1 MYLFHRRSPIIALS
15 LDCRHSDTPA
25 LCSNEWNDLL
35 LIKRVG
41 ILIRLLR
48 NTAGWSQEEFAAR
61 CGLHRTYIG
70 AIERGEKAI
79 TITTADKLAHVLGMT
94 LAQLFIQ
101 IEAEADVRDENRRE
115 RGHDVRQC
123 RKPTFTCPQTQRR
136 FLAVLDQPNHF
147 ESGQLV
153 HQLRGTA
160 ARL

>member
-1 MYLFHRRSPIIALS
+1 MHMFHNRSSFVVLA
-15 LDCRHSDTPA
+15 LDCRHVDTPA
-25 LCSNEWNDLL
+25 LCSDEWNDLL

-41 ILIRLLR
+41 TLIRLLR
-48 NTAGWSQEEFAAR
+48 NAAGWSQEELAAR

-79 TITTADKLAHVLGMT
+79 TITTADKLAHALGMT
-94 LAQLFIQ
+94 LAQLFTQ
-101 IEAEADVRDENRRE
+101 LEAEAEMRDDNRRE

-123 RKPTFTCPQTQRR
+123 RKPTFTGPQTQRR
-136 FLAVLDQPNHF
+136 LLAVLDQPNHF
-147 ESGQLV
+147 ESRQLV